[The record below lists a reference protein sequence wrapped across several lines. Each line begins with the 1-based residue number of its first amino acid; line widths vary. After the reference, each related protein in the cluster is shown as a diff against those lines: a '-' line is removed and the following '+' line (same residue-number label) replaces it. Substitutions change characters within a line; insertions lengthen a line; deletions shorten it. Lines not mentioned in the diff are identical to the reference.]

1 MPLRLRHR
9 SLRQWC
15 AAAVVL
21 AAAAVHLPAQ
31 AKPAVASVRAAAQKP
46 ANRDAR
52 SAASKRRPAST
63 SKAKVRPAAKK
74 RVPAPV
80 PLKYTAP
87 RGESQLMLDLGSIL
101 NRSTRSGSWGIAVVS
116 LASGDTLFT
125 HNADRQLLPAST
137 MKLFTAAVAL
147 ERFGP
152 DYRLVTEVLREGALG
167 ADGTVRGNLV
177 LRGTGDPSFSR
188 RYADGA
194 SGETPIAAI
203 ARLVA
208 QAGVR
213 RVSGDI
219 IGDASAFEERKVPE
233 GWRSR
238 YLGASYA
245 ARVSALSYNENLLA
259 ITVKPAGKSAA
270 LTFEPALSGINIV
283 NSVKVVAGR
292 ASRISVVQR
301 EGGIEVRGSIGR
313 ASAGRRVQVVAEHP
327 ALVTTAAFRAALEQ
341 RGVAVDGGARL
352 AKAASGAPRVAAL
365 SSASIGE
372 LVGTM
377 NGESN
382 NHFAEL
388 LFRNAARSVG
398 VVGSAENANILLRRF
413 LWEKAQV
420 PPTSVYA
427 ADGSGLSTADR
438 VTPRAMVQLLGY
450 ANKAPWRDVLE
461 QSLPIAGRTDGLRR
475 RMRYTPAMGNLRAK
489 TGTTNDVASLSGYV
503 TSLDGERMAFAF
515 IYNGRD
521 RWRAKEAM
529 DAMGATLA
537 NYQR

>member
-1 MPLRLRHR
+1 MPLRFRHLR
-9 SLRQWC
+9 LRQWC
-15 AAAVVL
+15 VTAMALATAAL
-21 AAAAVHLPAQ
+21 HLPAQ
-31 AKPAVASVRAAAQKP
+31 AKPAVASVRTTAQN
-46 ANRDAR
+46 ATGGDAR
-52 SAASKRRPAST
+52 TAASKRRPASKA
-63 SKAKVRPAAKK
+63 KAKVRPAAKK
-74 RVPAPV
+74 RVPAPA

-87 RGESQLMLDLGSIL
+87 RGGSQLMLDLGSIL
-101 NRSTRSGSWGIAVVS
+101 GRSTRSGSWGVAVVS

-137 MKLFTAAVAL
+137 MKLFTSAVAL

-152 DYRLVTEVLREGALG
+152 DYRLVTEVLREGAIG
-167 ADGTVRGNLV
+167 TDGTLRGNLV

-188 RYADGA
+188 RYADGV
-194 SGETPIAAI
+194 SGEAPITAI

-245 ARVSALSYNENLLA
+245 ARVSALSINENLLA

-270 LTFEPALSGINIV
+270 ITFEPALSGINVV
-283 NSVKVVAGR
+283 NSVKLVAGR
-292 ASRISVVQR
+292 GSRISVVQR
-301 EGGIEVRGSIGR
+301 ENGIEVRGTIGR
-313 ASAGRRVQVVAEHP
+313 ANPGRRVQVVAEHP
-327 ALVTTAAFRAALEQ
+327 ALVTTAAFRAALEHH
-341 RGVAVDGGARL
+341 GIAVDGSARL

-372 LVGTM
+372 LVSTM

-388 LFRNAARSVG
+388 LFRNAARSAG

-438 VTPRAMVQLLGY
+438 ITPRAMVQLLGY
-450 ANKAPWRDVLE
+450 AAKAPWRDVLE
-461 QSLPIAGRTDGLRR
+461 QSLPIAGRTDGLRS
-475 RMRYTPAMGNLRAK
+475 RMKYTPAMGNLRAK
-489 TGTTNDVASLSGYV
+489 TGTTNDVVSLGGYV
-503 TSLDGERMAFAF
+503 TALDGERLAFAF

-521 RWRAKEAM
+521 RWRAREAM